1 MLVGV
6 LGTRYGS
13 PVRDQPDVSYTELEF
28 RTATEA
34 DKPRLMFLLST
45 ETVVEGIPPA
55 KLMDREYGDRQDT
68 FRRSVNDSRLTTK
81 TFASPDQ
88 LGQLVERSLRELA
101 ATRQRMAS
109 ALAREQVP
117 AEPEPVH
124 TSKFLNPPPLTA
136 PSWFAGRHIETDLLA
151 RDLADP
157 GTRMVLLSGRGG
169 IGKTTLVCRL
179 LKSLQAGR
187 LPDPPTH
194 RSQAGE
200 GSASR
205 LVGGVIYLSPVGA
218 HTVRYAT
225 LVDDLLRLVPTDQA
239 RPLAAMF
246 ADPGTTPT
254 VMMRAVL
261 QAFPVREEAGPVVVL
276 LDNLE
281 TVIDAGTES
290 LTEPALQEAL
300 TTLLTAPAHA
310 VTVVAT
316 TRVVP
321 AGLLKVMPGVQRHRR
336 LDAGLDTADAAT
348 VLRALDDDGRL
359 GLREAPDTVLAGL
372 REHTRGFPRALEAVK
387 AILEGDP
394 GLTPADLLD
403 STRQLGEDE
412 VVEVLVGQAYRLLD
426 PSAQQVMQALAV
438 FPGPVPAVGVD
449 YLLRTVNPTID
460 AAPILTR
467 LLRRQLV
474 HVQDH
479 RYGLHPIDRAYA
491 LTQLP
496 PGEPGGSPSEFT
508 RAGLQAR
515 AADYYQQTRTP
526 RESWRTL
533 TDLAPQ
539 LAEFDLRCATHT
551 FDTAAAILTD
561 ISFHYLQRWGHT
573 REALDLHQRLDGHLT
588 DPWDR
593 AANHTHLGLCYA
605 ALGQVATAIGHY
617 QQALAIFREIGD
629 RLGEAAALN
638 NLGLCFADLG
648 QVAAAIDHYQQ
659 ALTIH
664 REIGD
669 RLGEAADLGNLGSCY
684 AALGQVAAA
693 IDHHQQALTIHREI
707 GDRLGE
713 AADLGNLG
721 LCYAAL
727 GQVATAFDH
736 HQQALTIYRG
746 IGYPYGEALAL
757 VGLGE
762 AADQTTPSGAAD
774 WYGQALEI
782 GERTGNAQV
791 RSTAGTGLA
800 RLHLLTGDIDASLA
814 IAATATT
821 VGHPPDQAM
830 LALLTGL
837 AHRRN
842 HQAATAVDHLRR
854 ALTHTG
860 TRLTANPDDYAAAD
874 IRALAFCGL
883 SLTEPDAAPAH
894 LHEAVC
900 AFRQARRITAAP
912 GIVARTL
919 HLFDHLTDHPTPAL
933 QQARTAAS
941 TTM

>member
-1 MLVGV
+1 M
-6 LGTRYGS
+6 TGS
-13 PVRDQPDVSYTELEF
+13 
-28 RTATEA
+28 
-34 DKPRLMFLLST
+34 KPRLMFLLST

-117 AEPEPVH
+117 AEPESVH

-157 GTRMVLLSGRGG
+157 GIRMVFLSGRGG

-179 LKSLQAGR
+179 LKSLEAGR
-187 LPDPPTH
+187 LPDPPTD

-449 YLLRTVNPTID
+449 YLLRAVNPTID

-539 LAEFDLRCATHT
+539 LAEFDLRCGTRT
-551 FDTAAAILTD
+551 FDTAAAILAD
-561 ISFHYLQRWGHT
+561 ISFDYLQRWGHT

-588 DPWDR
+588 DPRDR

-605 ALGQVATAIGHY
+605 ALGQVATAI
-617 QQALAIFREIGD
+617 
-629 RLGEAAALN
+629 
-638 NLGLCFADLG
+638 
-648 QVAAAIDHYQQ
+648 
-659 ALTIH
+659 
-664 REIGD
+664 
-669 RLGEAADLGNLGSCY
+669 
-684 AALGQVAAA
+684 
-693 IDHHQQALTIHREI
+693 
-707 GDRLGE
+707 
-713 AADLGNLG
+713 
-721 LCYAAL
+721 
-727 GQVATAFDH
+727 DH